1 MKAKKLFAG
10 ILAAAMILGSAV
22 SGFAA
27 PSGGTE
33 PVPAPPTPIPVTP
46 AITPVTPVYPV
57 YPVYPATPAAP
68 TYHYVP
74 ARPARPAAAATS
86 SSSTATTAKALYVTE
101 SKIAETAAYK
111 TLKETK
117 PEITD
122 IIDKVNAG
130 EMDLATLAATFT
142 APEQAELVAKL
153 AGKEFVSP
161 FFDLRWNDGVTQ
173 AEKDTLKNAEGKYV
187 VSLKIP
193 ALTPTLTGVQMLHY
207 SVDRGEW
214 EVEDTTALDLNAK
227 TLSVGFKD
235 FSPVAVIADADSLGE

>member
-27 PSGGTE
+27 PSGGTA
-33 PVPAPPTPIPVTP
+33 PVPVPPTPTTPIVVPV
-46 AITPVTPVYPV
+46 PVPGYYYVPVR
-57 YPVYPATPAAP
+57 PAAP
-68 TYHYVP
+68 
-74 ARPARPAAAATS
+74 ARPSTS
-86 SSSTATTAKALYVTE
+86 TSTTTTATTAKTLYITE

-122 IIDKVNAG
+122 IIDQVNAG
-130 EMDLATLAATFT
+130 STDLATVAASFT
-142 APEQAELVAKL
+142 DPELVAKL

-193 ALTPTLTGVQMLHY
+193 ALTPTLTGVQLLHY
-207 SVDRGEW
+207 SMDRGVW
-214 EVEDTTALDLNAK
+214 EVEDTTAIDLNAK

-235 FSPVAVIADADSLGE
+235 FSPVAVIADANSLGE

>member
-27 PSGGTE
+27 PSGSSE
-33 PVPAPPTPIPVTP
+33 PVPVPPTPVTPVTP
-46 AITPVTPVYPV
+46 VPPTPVTPVTPVYPV
-57 YPVYPATPAAP
+57 TPTAP

-74 ARPARPAAAATS
+74 ARPAATSS
-86 SSSTATTAKALYVTE
+86 SSSTATTAKTLYVTE
-101 SKIAETAAYK
+101 SKIAETPSYK
-111 TLKETK
+111 ALKETK

-142 APEQAELVAKL
+142 APEQAELVEKL

-161 FFDLRWNDGVTQ
+161 FFDLRWVDGVTQ
-173 AEKDTLKNAEGKYV
+173 AEKDTLKNTEGKYV

>member
-27 PSGGTE
+27 PSGSPAPA
-33 PVPAPPTPIPVTP
+33 PVPTTPT
-46 AITPVTPVYPV
+46 TPVVVPVPVPVYH
-57 YPVYPATPAAP
+57 Y
-68 TYHYVP
+68 YVP
-74 ARPARPAAAATS
+74 ARPAAPARPSTS
-86 SSSTATTAKALYVTE
+86 SSATTTAPAKTLYITE
-101 SKIAETAAYK
+101 SKITETAAYK

-130 EMDLATLAATFT
+130 DTDLATVAASFT
-142 APEQAELVAKL
+142 DPELVAKL

-193 ALTPTLTGVQMLHY
+193 ALTPTLTGVQLLHY
-207 SVDRGEW
+207 SMDRGEW

-227 TLSVGFKD
+227 TLSAGLKD
-235 FSPVAVIADADSLGE
+235 FSPVAVIADANSLGE